1 VKLSDLV
8 FCNKSGPTSSAL
20 DRDTSVGPLN
30 LRIYRITVAG
40 TKWGADAM
48 SRSNYAALKAEF
60 KDWLWCVIDPEDGP
74 LYVPGHLSADGQGHY
89 DDTPPWDDCFSRAAL
104 VFHDGEAY
112 VNLDYEFKDD
122 PNDPWAQELR
132 SLANML
138 NSLDGYPVKAF
149 SALEYEEALESLE
162 DTAKYDLPRKIRAQH
177 AYGDEA
183 LELDQ
188 DFEITVDQIVD
199 ACRTLDIYW
208 DNEAQSDGKNY
219 ASITDE
225 DMKRI
230 AEYLTP
236 PWFKAA
242 CDGLEWADLG
252 YPQPPEVDPFY
263 PQPLE
268 PYEPVL
274 PLPSVAPDK
283 LREYWI
289 GG

>member
-1 VKLSDLV
+1 MKLSELV

-20 DRDTSVGPLN
+20 DRASVGPLN

-48 SRSNYAALKAEF
+48 ARSNYAALKAEF

-89 DDTPPWDDCFSRAAL
+89 DDTPPWDDCFNRAAL

-112 VNLDYEFKDD
+112 VNADYEFESS
-122 PNDPWAQELR
+122 PEAICLHN
-132 SLANML
+132 LANMID
-138 NSLDGYPVKAF
+138 SLDGYPVLDEEAL
-149 SALEYEEALESLE
+149 SALEYEEAIESLE
-162 DTAKYDLPRKIRAQH
+162 ETAKWDLPRKIGAQNT
-177 AYGDEA
+177 YGYEA
-183 LELDQ
+183 LELDP
-188 DFEITVDQIVD
+188 DFKITVDDIVA
-199 ACRTLDIYW
+199 ACRELDIDW
-208 DNEAQSDGKNY
+208 ENETSSDGSNY
-219 ASITDE
+219 AYIRDE

-230 AEYLTP
+230 TEHLTP

-252 YPQPPEVDPFY
+252 YPQPHDPEY
-263 PQPLE
+263 PPIE
-268 PYEPVL
+268 VYEPVL

-283 LREYWI
+283 LRTFWI

>member
-1 VKLSDLV
+1 M
-8 FCNKSGPTSSAL
+8 NKTFAELIRDRVHGVL
-20 DRDTSVGPLN
+20 DRDKSVRHD
-30 LRIYRITVAG
+30 LRIYRISMAG
-40 TKWGADAM
+40 TKWGADALA
-48 SRSNYAALKAEF
+48 RSNYAALVAEY
-60 KDWLWCVIDPEDGP
+60 KNEPWCVVDPEDGP
-74 LYVPGHLSADGQGHY
+74 LYVPGHLSADGQGYY
-89 DDTPPWDDCFSRAAL
+89 DNTSPWYDSFDHAAL
-104 VFHDGEAY
+104 VFYGGEVL
-112 VNLDYEFKDD
+112 VNLDYEFDAD
-122 PNDPWAQELR
+122 ADNLR
-132 SLANML
+132 LLAFADTL
-138 NSLDGYPVKAF
+138 IGLDGYPIIDEEAF

-199 ACRTLDIYW
+199 ACRTLNIYW

-230 AEYLTP
+230 VEYLTP

-268 PYEPVL
+268 PYAPVL
-274 PLPSVAPDK
+274 SLPDVTPDK